1 MIGALVPRRLIV
13 RTIPTLESRKRGR
26 GSRYQSPA
34 LPSMASR
41 PIPLAEK
48 TTKSFPHR
56 MAESFVYSAIPPMA
70 DSLRSHLADLADS
83 FATAVLSA
91 IRSASLEELLAE
103 SGGPRRGAPRSAA
116 GARSAPRSPRGSSP
130 GRLPRRSAD
139 DIAHVLDSVTSLVKK
154 HKEGLRA
161 EQIREELGLQAK
173 ELPRVLKEGL
183 SSRKLKSKG
192 QKRATTY
199 FAT

>member
-1 MIGALVPRRLIV
+1 V
-13 RTIPTLESRKRGR
+13 R
-26 GSRYQSPA
+26 A
-34 LPSMASR
+34 
-41 PIPLAEK
+41 
-48 TTKSFPHR
+48 
-56 MAESFVYSAIPPMA
+56 
-70 DSLRSHLADLADS
+70 
-83 FATAVLSA
+83 
-91 IRSASLEELLAE
+91 
-103 SGGPRRGAPRSAA
+103 APRS
-116 GARSAPRSPRGSSP
+116 SRGSSS

-139 DIAHVLDSVTSLVKK
+139 DIAQVLDSVTSLVKK

-199 FAT
+199 FAS

>member
-1 MIGALVPRRLIV
+1 
-13 RTIPTLESRKRGR
+13 
-26 GSRYQSPA
+26 
-34 LPSMASR
+34 
-41 PIPLAEK
+41 
-48 TTKSFPHR
+48 
-56 MAESFVYSAIPPMA
+56 MA

-103 SGGPRRGAPRSAA
+103 SGGPRRGAARPVSAA
-116 GARSAPRSPRGSSP
+116 RPAARAPRASAP

-139 DIAHVLDSVTSLVKK
+139 DIAQVLDSVTGLVKK

-161 EQIREELGLQAK
+161 EQIREALGLQAK

-199 FAT
+199 FAS

>member
-1 MIGALVPRRLIV
+1 
-13 RTIPTLESRKRGR
+13 LEKRQTADPFE
-26 GSRYQSPA
+26 SLAST
-34 LPSMASR
+34 SMARRS
-41 PIPLAEK
+41 IPLAEK
-48 TTKSFPHR
+48 TTKRFPHR
-56 MAESFVYSAIPPMA
+56 MAESFVYSAILPMA

-103 SGGPRRGAPRSAA
+103 SGGPRRGAPRTSAA
-116 GARSAPRSPRGSSP
+116 ARSVPRSRGSSP

>member
-1 MIGALVPRRLIV
+1 
-13 RTIPTLESRKRGR
+13 
-26 GSRYQSPA
+26 
-34 LPSMASR
+34 
-41 PIPLAEK
+41 
-48 TTKSFPHR
+48 
-56 MAESFVYSAIPPMA
+56 MA
-70 DSLRSHLADLADS
+70 DSLRSQLADLADS

-91 IRSASLEELLAE
+91 IRSASLDELLAE
-103 SGGPRRGAPRSAA
+103 SGGPRRGASRAVGAVRAASRS
-116 GARSAPRSPRGSSP
+116 SRGSSS

-139 DIAHVLDSVTSLVKK
+139 DIAQVLDSVTSLVKK

-199 FAT
+199 FAA